1 MRLGFIVPSVNVVL
15 EDDLR
20 RFLPGDVSA
29 HVTRIALTGT
39 TKDALMAALEAS
51 VPAAELLAHAGV
63 DATALVC
70 TGASVVGASG
80 QDPARQPHNG
90 NGSPVLDTMQA
101 LTVAFKALDAKRIL
115 LFSPF
120 DDAFNAAEAACLS
133 SAGLEVVR
141 TIGLG
146 IRDPR
151 LCPDIS
157 PGTIADAVVAADSSD
172 IDAAFLSCANLRG
185 FEAVAALEARLHKP
199 VVTTNQAVVWALLS
213 QVGWVGPVAG
223 GGTLFTLTEDSSR

>member
-20 RFLPGDVSA
+20 RFLPGGVSA

-39 TKDALMAALEAS
+39 TEAALKAALEAS

-63 DATALVC
+63 EATALVC
-70 TGASVVGASG
+70 TGASVVGASARHPAPAPGVGDG
-80 QDPARQPHNG
+80 Q
-90 NGSPVLDTMQA
+90 PVLDTMEA
-101 LTVAFKALDAKRIL
+101 LTGAFNALGVKRIL

-133 SAGLEVVR
+133 SAGLDVVR

-151 LCPDIS
+151 LCPDVKLDDI
-157 PGTIADAVVAADSSD
+157 VAAVLKADSHD
-172 IDAAFLSCANLRG
+172 IDAVFLSCANLRG
-185 FEAVAALEARLHKP
+185 FEAVAVLEDRLLKP
-199 VVTTNQAVVWALLS
+199 VVTTNQAVVWALLRRAGS
-213 QVGWVGPVAG
+213 AATVSG
-223 GGTLFTLTEDSSR
+223 GGKLFTLMENSVR